1 MSASPRR
8 VRPTRVTIPQHVVFR
23 AFVEE
28 TVVLNLES
36 GRYHGLNPT
45 AGRMLEL
52 LGELGDV
59 DAVARRIAERP
70 APRRARGRRPA
81 SSFCSS
87 LAERGLIEVEPA
99 LERGRPARAVGLR
112 FTGDAL
118 PGLIAGVE
126 DELPR
131 RHGRARPTPGA
142 STSAGRAPRRRS

>member
-1 MSASPRR
+1 M
-8 VRPTRVTIPQHVVFR
+8 RPTQVTIPKHVVFR

-59 DAVARRIAERP
+59 DTVAGRIAEETG
-70 APRRARGRRPA
+70 APE
-81 SSFCSS
+81 SKVTDDLHKFCSS

-99 LERGRPARAVGLR
+99 A
-112 FTGDAL
+112 
-118 PGLIAGVE
+118 
-126 DELPR
+126 
-131 RHGRARPTPGA
+131 
-142 STSAGRAPRRRS
+142 

>member
-1 MSASPRR
+1 MSASTSATVP
-8 VRPTRVTIPQHVVFR
+8 PTKVTIPQHVVFR

-59 DAVARRIAERP
+59 GTVAERISEETGTP
-70 APRRARGRRPA
+70 ADRVAQDLEG
-81 SSFCSS
+81 FCSS

-99 LERGRPARAVGLR
+99 R
-112 FTGDAL
+112 
-118 PGLIAGVE
+118 
-126 DELPR
+126 
-131 RHGRARPTPGA
+131 
-142 STSAGRAPRRRS
+142 